1 MASRKVTLDNLGEA
15 IDKILEEYSQE
26 VIDDVDQVTKQI
38 AKTGAAAVRN
48 EAKKQFQDSK
58 KYAKSWTYAVETTR
72 IGTIATI
79 YNKKMA
85 HLAHLLEF
93 GHVSS
98 NGSGRNYHT
107 DKAPVAGREHVKP
120 IEEKL
125 VKEYEKGVKA
135 KI

>member
-1 MASRKVTLDNLGEA
+1 MAGRKVNLDNLGDA
-15 IDKILEEYSQE
+15 INDILEEYSQE

-38 AKTGAAAVRN
+38 AKTGAQAVRN
-48 EAKKQFQDSK
+48 EAKKQFPDGK
-58 KYAKSWTYAVETTR
+58 KYAKNWTFTVEVSR
-72 IGTIATI
+72 IGTIAVI
-79 YNKKMA
+79 YNRKMA

-125 VKEYEKGVKA
+125 VKQYEKEVRA